1 MKIVILII
9 LAMIVASLFL
19 ALFTLVKDKGQTNRT
34 VRALTL
40 RVALSVGLIVLLLVS
55 YKAGLIKPNQ
65 SPYMYINES
74 QLHPP
79 K

>member
-9 LAMIVASLFL
+9 LAMIIASLFL

-34 VRALTL
+34 VRALTM

-55 YKAGLIKPNQ
+55 YKAGIIKPNQ

-74 QLHPP
+74 QLQAP

>member
-9 LAMIVASLFL
+9 LAMIVTSLFL

-34 VRALTL
+34 VRALTM

-65 SPYMYINES
+65 SPYMHINES
-74 QLHPP
+74 QLQAP